1 MENTL
6 LTAKQVQDL
15 LHVDRTTIYRMLKDG
30 RLTGIKVGQ
39 QWRFSAREVDDLLA
53 GVLNMDTKGPSY
65 AADVLPLHCMQPIQ
79 DVFAEVANI
88 GSVTTDKS
96 GQPLTKIS
104 NSCDFCNLIMSSE
117 KGYQGCIQ
125 SWRSLAEQ
133 KSDAPEFIACHAGLE
148 YARARIEVNG
158 ELVAHQVVGQFY
170 INPPDPEEERTRL
183 KDLSEKYQIDL
194 AALENAVSEIPVLGT
209 REVTRISGW
218 LNRVAST
225 FERIGKERA
234 DLMNRLRKISAMS
247 ELKI

>member
-1 MENTL
+1 MKNTL
-6 LTAKQVQDL
+6 LTARQVQDL

-53 GVLNMDTKGPSY
+53 GVLRMEKGPANTS
-65 AADVLPLHCMQPIQ
+65 DVLPLHCMQPIQ

-88 GSVTTDKS
+88 GSVTTDKK
-96 GQPLTKIS
+96 GQPLTNIS
-104 NSCDFCNLIMSSE
+104 NSCEFCNLIMSSE

-125 SWRSLAEQ
+125 SWRLLAEQ

-148 YARARIEVNG
+148 YARARVEVNG

-170 INPPDPEEERTRL
+170 VNPPDPQEEKTRL
-183 KDLSEKYQIDL
+183 IDLSEKYQIDL
-194 AALENAVSEIPVLGT
+194 ELLEKAIRKIRVLET
-209 REVTRISGW
+209 REVSRISGW

-247 ELKI
+247 ELKL